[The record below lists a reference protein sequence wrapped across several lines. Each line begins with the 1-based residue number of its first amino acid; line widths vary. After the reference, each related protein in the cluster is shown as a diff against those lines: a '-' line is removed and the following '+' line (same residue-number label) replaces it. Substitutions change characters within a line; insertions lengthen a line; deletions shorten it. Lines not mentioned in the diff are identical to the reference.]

1 MFVSKIKVIELVN
14 IIYDY
19 LIGID
24 EIYLSPFLADW
35 PCKPFKTRNVSQS
48 TLPILSYLP
57 ELVADANAKIERLVK
72 VFKTSAEHL
81 SWRQTYSTQDFGA
94 VFLKKYGWTELIGL
108 RGPIQSPDIACGFL
122 LLGPDIE
129 YPLHSHESAE
139 VYVPLTSQA
148 LWVQGNDPW
157 VSRPIGIPI
166 YHKSWVTHGMRTE
179 YTPLLALYLW
189 RGGDL
194 AQKSHI
200 D

>member
-1 MFVSKIKVIELVN
+1 MSVSKTIELVN

-35 PCKPFKTRNVSQS
+35 PSKPFNTRTVSQS
-48 TLPILSYLP
+48 TLPVLSYLP
-57 ELVADANAKIERLVK
+57 ELVADANAKTERMVK
-72 VFKTSAEHL
+72 MLEASEEHL

-108 RGPIQSPDIACGFL
+108 RGPIDSKDIACGFL

-129 YPLHSHESAE
+129 YPMHSHESTE
-139 VYVPLTSQA
+139 VYVPLSSQA

-157 VSRPIGIPI
+157 VFRPSGVPI
-166 YHKSWVTHGMRTE
+166 YHRSWLTHGIRTE
-179 YTPLLALYLW
+179 STPLLALYLW

-194 AQKSHI
+194 TQKSHI

>member
-1 MFVSKIKVIELVN
+1 MSVSKTIELVN

-24 EIYLSPFLADW
+24 ENCLSPFLADW
-35 PCKPFKTRNVSQS
+35 PSKPFKTRTVSQS
-48 TLPILSYLP
+48 TLPVLLYLP
-57 ELVADANAKIERLVK
+57 ELVADANAKTERMVK
-72 VFKTSAEHL
+72 VLKTSAEHL

-108 RGPIQSPDIACGFL
+108 RGPIDSKNIACGFL

-129 YPLHSHESAE
+129 YPMHSHEAE
-139 VYVPLTSQA
+139 EIYVPLSSRV
-148 LWVQGNDPW
+148 LWMQGNGHW
-157 VSRPIGIPI
+157 VSRPTGVPI
-166 YHKSWVTHGMRTE
+166 YHRSWLTHGMRIKSK
-179 YTPLLALYLW
+179 PLLALYLW